1 MPEDHAHTY
10 GDIQGVLRAE
20 LRDLQAHIG
29 GIYDFLRKK
38 QIDSLAELNKTAAE
52 KEVKATEPVAEER
65 SSNQISYEARKELNR
80 KIRKAERSMEE
91 AEKAVER
98 IEAEIAEMEEM
109 LQKPENVADGT
120 LFQKYEAK
128 KHELEQKMYEWEIL
142 GEETEQLKAQLD

>member
-1 MPEDHAHTY
+1 EH
-10 GDIQGVLRAE
+10 L
-20 LRDLQAHIG
+20 G

-38 QIDSLAELNKTAAE
+38 QIDSLAELNKAAAE
-52 KEVKATEPVAEER
+52 KEVKATEPVVEER

>member
-1 MPEDHAHTY
+1 MKH
-10 GDIQGVLRAE
+10 VL
-20 LRDLQAHIG
+20 IST
-29 GIYDFLRKK
+29 K
-38 QIDSLAELNKTAAE
+38 NKLE
-52 KEVKATEPVAEER
+52 KFAKL
-65 SSNQISYEARKELNR
+65 SLNR

>member
-1 MPEDHAHTY
+1 MVR
-10 GDIQGVLRAE
+10 GLR
-20 LRDLQAHIG
+20 LKTK
-29 GIYDFLRKK
+29 RK
-38 QIDSLAELNKTAAE
+38 
-52 KEVKATEPVAEER
+52 
-65 SSNQISYEARKELNR
+65 RKMEIWLLNR